1 MEYSHRF
8 VNAINQAKLNLQ
20 EKWDLVKKI
29 KSQMSFEDSCV
40 TVYYGIAD
48 MENNVRKVLNEMQVL
63 PTNVK
68 VDNITRENLSFLV
81 ASL

>member
-40 TVYYGIAD
+40 TVYYSIAD
-48 MENNVRKVLNEMQVL
+48 MDGK
-63 PTNVK
+63 
-68 VDNITRENLSFLV
+68 
-81 ASL
+81 